1 MDSTDEGEFVVEGES
16 ESLLDVLGVTLIE
29 ASREALS
36 DNVGMRDIDGFADD
50 MAGMLGE
57 PLIDSMGV
65 VLLEG
70 SSDEEEWTVPVFLNE
85 ALGLID
91 ATGDRV
97 PIADSRG
104 DRVAD

>member
-36 DNVGMRDIDGFADD
+36 DNVGMWDIDGFADD

-65 VLLEG
+65 AVLEG
-70 SSDEEEWTVPVFLNE
+70 SSDEE
-85 ALGLID
+85 G
-91 ATGDRV
+91 
-97 PIADSRG
+97 
-104 DRVAD
+104 